1 MKRGFTYLLILL
13 LLGIGSFFIYADT
26 PVYRGWGTPLLKTGQ
41 TTAYFIGDDGDKQ
54 KGITKAYVVN
64 SAGSQSGNATVDS
77 PHYAAATIAF
87 AATTPGTITDSAN
100 LLATVLTGDTIR
112 IRGSALNDNAGVE
125 YNVSTGGVAGTIRTT
140 EATVAELAGA
150 YITICKRATH
160 SNNTVKDLNTGL
172 EWARY
177 VQTGKIGPA
186 SDGMLNW
193 YNTATCFTLH
203 PANADVG
210 MVAGNILRIVG
221 LDEASRFFP
230 GAVLVCS
237 GFANAVN
244 KLPGLIV
251 KSVSFTGGN
260 TDIVVDPGNQV
271 LIAEATGNFGI
282 SIVCQNIYAYCAA
295 ANAALLGGYGDWR
308 IPNRTE
314 LGGLLGGEV
323 PNAVPDAAAFP
334 GWPTYP
340 ATWSSTTRPD
350 TVSAAIAA
358 RFDTGSMSYIDKTIA
373 YFVAL
378 VRGG

>member
-1 MKRGFTYLLILL
+1 MPE
-13 LLGIGSFFIYADT
+13 FINSQEFLYDN
-26 PVYRGWGTPLLKTGQ
+26 LLKAGQ
-41 TTAYFIGDDGDKQ
+41 LTCYAVGDDGDKQ
-54 KGITKAYVVN
+54 KGSSKVYDVKT
-64 SAGSQSGNATVDS
+64 AGSQSGSATVDS
-77 PHYAAATIAF
+77 PHYAANTIAF

-100 LLATVLTGDTIR
+100 LLATVLTGDKIR

-160 SNNTVKDLNTGL
+160 SNNVVVDLRSDPRFGRRM
-172 EWARY
+172 WARY

-186 SDGMLNW
+186 SDGKLNW
-193 YNTATCFTLH
+193 YDATKCYTLH

-221 LDEASRFFP
+221 LDEASRFFA

-244 KLPGLIV
+244 NLPGLVV

-260 TDIVVDPGNQV
+260 TDIVVDPGNQT

-282 SIVCQNIYAYCAA
+282 KIVCQSIYGYCAA
-295 ANAALLGGYGDWR
+295 ANVALLGGYGDWR
-308 IPNRTE
+308 VANDIE
-314 LGGLLGGEV
+314 LINLRDMEQ
-323 PNAVPDAAAFP
+323 PNAAPDATAFP
-334 GWPTYP
+334 GWPTNDYF
-340 ATWSSTTRPD
+340 WSSTTHPSNVANALLVHFYHG
-350 TVSAAIAA
+350 TINP
-358 RFDTGSMSYIDKTIA
+358 TTKTLY

>member
-41 TTAYFIGDDGDKQ
+41 ITAYLIGDDGDKQ

-77 PHYAAATIAF
+77 PHYAAATISF
-87 AATTPGTITDSAN
+87 TAATDTIADSASG
-100 LLATVLTGDTIR
+100 LVTVLTGDTVR
-112 IRGSALNDNAGVE
+112 IRGSGTHDTV
-125 YNVSTGGVAGTIRTT
+125 YTVKAGTNAASFTVDQDITAD
-140 EATVAELAGA
+140 EAAGA

-160 SNNTVKDLNTGL
+160 SNNVVLDSNTGL
-172 EWARY
+172 IWARY
-177 VQTGKIGPA
+177 VQTGKIGPT
-186 SDGMLNW
+186 SDGRLNW
-193 YNTATCFTLH
+193 YNATKCYTLH
-203 PANADVG
+203 PANNDVG

-221 LDEASRFFP
+221 LDEASRFFA

-244 KLPGLIV
+244 NLPGLVV

-260 TDIVVDPGNQV
+260 TDIVVDPGNQT

-282 SIVCQNIYAYCAA
+282 KIVCQSIYSYCAA
-295 ANAALLGGYGDWR
+295 ANVALLGGYGDWR
-308 IPNRTE
+308 IPNDIE
-314 LGGLLGGEV
+314 LPSLRDMEQ
-323 PNAVPDAAAFP
+323 PTAVPDATAFP
-334 GWPTYP
+334 GWTILNYI
-340 ATWSSTTRPD
+340 WSSTTEPD
-350 TVSAAIAA
+350 
-358 RFDTGSMSYIDKTIA
+358 DTAGALRVHFTSGILYTAPKTST
-373 YFVAL
+373 YFCAL

>member
-41 TTAYFIGDDGDKQ
+41 ITAYLIGDDGDKQ

-77 PHYAAATIAF
+77 PHYAAATISF
-87 AATTPGTITDSAN
+87 TAATDTIADSASG
-100 LLATVLTGDTIR
+100 LVTVLTGDTVR
-112 IRGSALNDNAGVE
+112 IRGSGTHDTV
-125 YNVSTGGVAGTIRTT
+125 YTVKAGTNAASFTVDQDITAD
-140 EATVAELAGA
+140 EAAGA

-160 SNNTVKDLNTGL
+160 SNNVVLDSNTGL
-172 EWARY
+172 IWARY

-186 SDGMLNW
+186 SDGKLNW
-193 YNTATCFTLH
+193 YDATKCYTLH

-221 LDEASRFFP
+221 LDEASRFFA

-244 KLPGLIV
+244 NLPGLIV

-260 TDIVVDPGNQV
+260 TDIVVDPGNQT

-282 SIVCQNIYAYCAA
+282 KIVCRSIYSYCAA
-295 ANAALLGGYGDWR
+295 ANVALLGGYGDW
-308 IPNRTE
+308 
-314 LGGLLGGEV
+314 GV
-323 PNAVPDAAAFP
+323 PNIREFLSLISYEIATGVPNSTAFP
-334 GWPTYP
+334 GFP
-340 ATWSSTTRPD
+340 ALSIWTSSTP
-350 TVSAAIAA
+350 
-358 RFDTGSMSYIDKTIA
+358 KTDSDNAWRIVFNDQGRSGVDA
-373 YFVAL
+373 KISNYQILL
-378 VRGG
+378 VCGG